1 MVTPEYFPQHPHLPS
16 SPSITDLHRHLFPCP
31 DRTWTVSD
39 TTKFLDFLGC
49 FVYDGASIKDAI
61 FFKEECAVI
70 KVNQEELQ
78 VKIKKLK
85 QTAAEKAAKAG
96 GKKSD
101 PEARKARKKVKRVQ
115 RKLRSAKAYK
125 SAGKKASAAAPAEG
139 KATA

>member
-1 MVTPEYFPQHPHLPS
+1 MTPEYFPQHTHLPS
-16 SPSITDLHRHLFPCP
+16 IADQHRHLFPCP
-31 DRTWTVSD
+31 DRIWTVRD
-39 TTKFLDFLGC
+39 TTKSLDFLGC

-85 QTAAEKAAKAG
+85 EAAAEKTTKAG

-125 SAGKKASAAAPAEG
+125 SAEKKAAAAAAAPAEG